1 MSARENI
8 LTKLRAAPRSAPPA
22 PDVAAYYAGTPKLTG
37 LAALKHWAALMRAV
51 RTEVLWVRESDWPRT
66 LAEQVAAR
74 GIRTLLLAPSTAHG
88 ARAAAALAEL
98 AEPPLRLGFDQT
110 IDGWKATLFNEVD
123 AAFTRV
129 RAGIAL
135 TGSLIAWPDEHEP
148 RTMSL
153 VPPIHFALF
162 DTRTLYPDFFSAMSA
177 ENWAA
182 GMPTNALLI
191 SGPSKT
197 SDIQQTVAY
206 GAHGPRE
213 LVVLAVL
220 PDEIDLAELEA
231 DA

>member
-1 MSARENI
+1 MSARDTI
-8 LTKLRAAPRSAPPA
+8 LGKLRAAPRSAPVEA
-22 PDVAAYYAGTPKLTG
+22 DVAAYYAGTEKLVG
-37 LAALKHWAALMRAV
+37 LTALKHWAALMRAV
-51 RTEVLWVRESDWPRT
+51 RTEVLWVRESDWPQT
-66 LAEQVAAR
+66 LAEEVATR
-74 GIRTLLLAPSTAHG
+74 GVRTLLLAPSTAHG

-98 AEPPLRLGFDQT
+98 AEPPLRLGFDRP
-110 IDGWKATLFNEVD
+110 IDGWKATLFNTVD

-135 TGSLIAWPDEHEP
+135 TGSLIAWPGQDEP

-162 DTRTLYPDFFSAMSA
+162 DTRTLHPDFFSAMST

-213 LVVLAVL
+213 LVVLAVV
-220 PDEIDLAELEA
+220 PDDIDLADLEA